1 MEKLNQLELEES
13 KESLEILFEM
23 SQILNCGISRETL
36 SILITMIEKG
46 VNPEALV
53 QVVKEMRNENFAM
66 GNLNFSQSINNN
78 NNNINNNE

>member
-1 MEKLNQLELEES
+1 MEHLNQLEFEES

-53 QVVKEMRNENFAM
+53 QVVKEMRNENYAM

-78 NNNINNNE
+78 NSNINNNE

>member
-1 MEKLNQLELEES
+1 MDQLNQLEFEES

-53 QVVKEMRNENFAM
+53 QVVKEMRNENYAM
-66 GNLNFSQSINNN
+66 GNLNFSQSFSNNN
-78 NNNINNNE
+78 NK

>member
-1 MEKLNQLELEES
+1 MDQLNQLEFEES

-53 QVVKEMRNENFAM
+53 QVVKEMRNENYAM
-66 GNLNFSQSINNN
+66 GNLNFSQSISNNN
-78 NNNINNNE
+78 KNNN

>member
-1 MEKLNQLELEES
+1 MDQLNQLEFEES

-53 QVVKEMRNENFAM
+53 QVVKEMRNENYAM
-66 GNLNFSQSINNN
+66 GNLNFSQQSFSNNN
-78 NNNINNNE
+78 NKK

>member
-1 MEKLNQLELEES
+1 MDQINQLEFEES

-53 QVVKEMRNENFAM
+53 QVVKEMRNENYAM
-66 GNLNFSQSINNN
+66 GNLNFSQSFSNNN
-78 NNNINNNE
+78 NK

>member
-1 MEKLNQLELEES
+1 MEQLNQLEFEES

-53 QVVKEMRNENFAM
+53 QVVKEMRNENYAM
-66 GNLNFSQSINNN
+66 GNLNFSQQSFSNNN
-78 NNNINNNE
+78 NKK

>member
-1 MEKLNQLELEES
+1 MDQINQLEFEES

-53 QVVKEMRNENFAM
+53 QVVKEMRNENYAM
-66 GNLNFSQSINNN
+66 GNLKFLIIIQIIINN
-78 NNNINNNE
+78 

>member
-1 MEKLNQLELEES
+1 MEHLNQLEFEES

-53 QVVKEMRNENFAM
+53 QVVKEMRNENYAM
-66 GNLNFSQSINNN
+66 GNLNFSQSFSNNN
-78 NNNINNNE
+78 NK